1 MPGSMA
7 ISHTDALVMLSH
19 TDAERMVT
27 LLRELSGLLEQPGG
41 ARLSDPQAEALGDA
55 GRVGRDELAE
65 WSRKLADYLK
75 DHL

>member
-19 TDAERMVT
+19 ADAEQLTAV
-27 LLRELSGLLEQPGG
+27 LRQMSALLEQPGG
-41 ARLSDPQAEALGDA
+41 DRLSDAQAEALCEGKL
-55 GRVGRDELAE
+55 RRDELAE
-65 WSRKLADYLK
+65 WSRKLSDYLK

>member
-19 TDAERMVT
+19 TDAERLASV
-27 LLRELSGLLEQPGG
+27 LREMSRLLEQPGG
-41 ARLSDPQAEALGDA
+41 DRLSDAQAEALCE
-55 GRVGRDELAE
+55 GRMRRDELAE
-65 WSRKLADYLK
+65 WSRKLSGYLR

>member
-19 TDAERMVT
+19 TDAQRLATV
-27 LLRELSGLLEQPGG
+27 LREMSALLAQPGG
-41 ARLSDPQAEALGDA
+41 NRLSDAQVEALCE
-55 GRVGRDELAE
+55 GRLGRDELAE
-65 WSRKLADYLK
+65 WSRRLSGYLT